1 MAEVPHIASLNS
13 IEILAK
19 VAQSLESNAYD
30 DRVAGAHALK
40 ELCESISED

>member
-1 MAEVPHIASLNS
+1 MPEIAKLNN
-13 IEILAK
+13 IEILEKIAK
-19 VAQSLESNAYD
+19 SLDSNSYG